1 MITKQD
7 TIVKTIEYLN
17 ERVGSK
23 VNSNDRLSNMLIG
36 GLHDNGMTII
46 DFYQVIDFKSKQ
58 WSGTKYAPY
67 LRPQTLFGNKFQ
79 QYLYESRTT
88 KDRFQKLQDCVERAK
103 SAFRGVDKE

>member
-36 GLHDNGMTII
+36 GLHDNGIMLM

-58 WSGTKYAPY
+58 WKGTKYAPY

-79 QYLYESRTT
+79 QYLY
-88 KDRFQKLQDCVERAK
+88 VEN
-103 SAFRGVDKE
+103 V